1 MWQAV
6 WRVIVKIRVILVT
19 GLKDEKLI
27 KKQTYT
33 KTETYKLYCRVFWI
47 FQLNVMKIDP
57 YDFELYHFK
66 LDAFFETQCMFGH
79 FIPLL

>member
-1 MWQAV
+1 
-6 WRVIVKIRVILVT
+6 
-19 GLKDEKLI
+19 
-27 KKQTYT
+27 
-33 KTETYKLYCRVFWI
+33 
-47 FQLNVMKIDP
+47 MKIDP